1 MHREAVQ
8 SERDSSGRAE
18 AVSGSHKR
26 TMVRVGATAKQR
38 GAGADSPTRASEC
51 VSTKRRS
58 GSPKGIL
65 LRKIQ

>member
-38 GAGADSPTRASEC
+38 GAGADSPTRA
-51 VSTKRRS
+51 
-58 GSPKGIL
+58 PKG
-65 LRKIQ
+65 REAARPKEFCFAKFNEE